1 MHVPT
6 TDTGHPS
13 HSAQAPRLNR
23 AIGQLE
29 GIKRM
34 IAEGEYCVDI
44 MTQLRA
50 VRSAIK
56 SIELGVLETHMR
68 SCLVRTSCCADDQ
81 LRDQQLAE
89 ILTLLK
95 KYE

>member
-1 MHVPT
+1 MQIAAEQVE
-6 TDTGHPS
+6 HPS
-13 HSAQAPRLNR
+13 HLEQVPRLNR

-34 IAEGEYCVDI
+34 VEGREYCVDI

-50 VRSAIK
+50 VRSAVK
-56 SIELGVLETHMR
+56 SIELGVLNTHMR
-68 SCLVRTSCCADDQ
+68 SCLAKTSCCGDES
-81 LRDQQLAE
+81 LRDRQVEE

>member
-1 MHVPT
+1 MQTESKPV
-6 TDTGHPS
+6 DHPS
-13 HSAQAPRLNR
+13 HREQTPRLNR

-34 IAEGEYCVDI
+34 IDGGEYCVDI

-50 VRSAIK
+50 ARSAIK
-56 SIELGVLETHMR
+56 TIELGVLNTHMR
-68 SCLVRTSCCADDQ
+68 SCLARTSCCGDEA
-81 LRDQQLAE
+81 LRDRQVEE

>member
-1 MHVPT
+1 MQTVSDHV
-6 TDTGHPS
+6 DHPS
-13 HSAQAPRLNR
+13 HLEQIPRLNR

-34 IAEGEYCVDI
+34 VEGREYCVDI

-56 SIELGVLETHMR
+56 SIELGVLNTHMR
-68 SCLVRTSCCADDQ
+68 SCLAKTSCCGDEP
-81 LRDQQLAE
+81 LRDQQIEE
-89 ILTLLK
+89 IMMLLK

>member
-1 MHVPT
+1 MQTPT
-6 TDTGHPS
+6 IETRRPS
-13 HSAQAPRLNR
+13 HVEQTPRLNR

-29 GIKRM
+29 GVKRM
-34 IAEGEYCVDI
+34 IAQGEYCVDI

-50 VRSAIK
+50 ARSALK
-56 SIELGVLETHMR
+56 SIELGMLETHMR
-68 SCLVRTSCCADDQ
+68 SCLSRTSCCDDEN

>member
-1 MHVPT
+1 MQ
-6 TDTGHPS
+6 TDIRPLEHPS
-13 HSAQAPRLNR
+13 HREQTPRLNR

-34 IAEGEYCVDI
+34 IDGGEYCVDI

-50 VRSAIK
+50 ARSAIK
-56 SIELGVLETHMR
+56 TIELGVLNTHMR
-68 SCLVRTSCCADDQ
+68 SCLARTSCCGDDA
-81 LRDQQLAE
+81 LRDQQVEE
-89 ILTLLK
+89 ILTLLR

>member
-1 MHVPT
+1 MQNVSKT
-6 TDTGHPS
+6 AVHPS
-13 HSAQAPRLNR
+13 HVEQTPRLNR

-34 IAEGEYCVDI
+34 IEGGEYCVDI

-56 SIELGVLETHMR
+56 TIELGVLNTHMR
-68 SCLVRTSCCADDQ
+68 SCLARTSCCGDDAQ
-81 LRDQQLAE
+81 RDRQIEE
-89 ILTLLK
+89 IMTLLK

>member
-1 MHVPT
+1 MPDT
-6 TDTGHPS
+6 TLHPS
-13 HSAQAPRLNR
+13 HTEQTPRLNR

-34 IAEGEYCVDI
+34 IEGGDYCVDI

-68 SCLVRTSCCADDQ
+68 SCLVRTASCGSEAE
-81 LRDQQLAE
+81 RDQQLAE
-89 ILTLLK
+89 LITLLK

>member
-1 MHVPT
+1 M
-6 TDTGHPS
+6 TDHPS
-13 HSAQAPRLNR
+13 HADQTPRLNR

-34 IAEGEYCVDI
+34 IGEGQYCVDI
-44 MTQLRA
+44 LTQLRA

-56 SIELGVLETHMR
+56 TIELGVLETHMK
-68 SCLVRTSCCADDQ
+68 SCLTKSCECGDTAKRDDQ
-81 LRDQQLAE
+81 IAE
-89 ILTLLK
+89 LMVLLK

>member
-1 MHVPT
+1 MQVPSAET
-6 TDTGHPS
+6 KHPS
-13 HSAQAPRLNR
+13 HVEQTPRLNR

-29 GIKRM
+29 GVKRM
-34 IAEGEYCVDI
+34 IAKGEYCVDI

-50 VRSAIK
+50 ARSALK
-56 SIELGVLETHMR
+56 TIELSVLETHMR
-68 SCLVRTSCCADDQ
+68 SCLSRTSCCDDEK
-81 LRDQQLAE
+81 LRDQQVGE

>member
-1 MHVPT
+1 MQTESEPME
-6 TDTGHPS
+6 HPS
-13 HSAQAPRLNR
+13 HREQTPRLNR

-34 IAEGEYCVDI
+34 IDGGEYCVDI

-50 VRSAIK
+50 ARSAIK
-56 SIELGVLETHMR
+56 TIELGVLNTHMR
-68 SCLVRTSCCADDQ
+68 SCLARTSCCGDDA
-81 LRDQQLAE
+81 LRDRQVEE

>member
-1 MHVPT
+1 MQPAAEQVE
-6 TDTGHPS
+6 HPS
-13 HSAQAPRLNR
+13 HLEQIPRLNR

-29 GIKRM
+29 GVKRM
-34 IAEGEYCVDI
+34 IDGGEYCVDI

-50 VRSAIK
+50 ARSAIK
-56 SIELGVLETHMR
+56 TIELSVLNTHMR
-68 SCLVRTSCCADDQ
+68 SCLAKTSCCGDEA
-81 LRDQQLAE
+81 LRDQQVEE

>member
-1 MHVPT
+1 MQTAAEQVE
-6 TDTGHPS
+6 HPS
-13 HSAQAPRLNR
+13 HLEQIPRLNR

-29 GIKRM
+29 GVKRM
-34 IAEGEYCVDI
+34 VEGGEYCVDI

-50 VRSAIK
+50 ARSAIK
-56 SIELGVLETHMR
+56 TIELSVLNTHMR
-68 SCLVRTSCCADDQ
+68 SCLARTSCCGDEA
-81 LRDQQLAE
+81 LRDRQVEE

>member
-1 MHVPT
+1 MPAA
-6 TDTGHPS
+6 DTGHPS
-13 HSAQAPRLNR
+13 HSAQTPRLNR
-23 AIGQLE
+23 TIGQLE
-29 GIKRM
+29 GVKRM

-50 VRSAIK
+50 VRSALK

-68 SCLVRTSCCADDQ
+68 SCLARTSCCGDDQ
-81 LRDQQLAE
+81 LRDQQVAE

>member
-1 MHVPT
+1 MQTAGEQVE
-6 TDTGHPS
+6 HPS
-13 HSAQAPRLNR
+13 HLEQVPRLNR

-29 GIKRM
+29 GVKRM
-34 IAEGEYCVDI
+34 VEGREYCVDI

-50 VRSAIK
+50 ARSAIK
-56 SIELGVLETHMR
+56 SIELNVLNTHMR
-68 SCLVRTSCCADDQ
+68 SCLAKTSWCGDEA
-81 LRDQQLAE
+81 LRDQQVEE

>member
-1 MHVPT
+1 MSE
-6 TDTGHPS
+6 HPS
-13 HSAQAPRLNR
+13 HSGETPRLNR

-29 GIKRM
+29 GVKRM

-50 VRSAIK
+50 ARSAIK
-56 SIELGVLETHMR
+56 SIELGVLNMHMR
-68 SCLVRTSCCADDQ
+68 SCLAKTSCCGDEA
-81 LRDQQLAE
+81 LRDQQVEE

>member
-1 MHVPT
+1 MQTPQA
-6 TDTGHPS
+6 DTGHPS
-13 HSAQAPRLNR
+13 HREQTPRLNR

-50 VRSAIK
+50 VRSALK
-56 SIELGVLETHMR
+56 SIELNVLETHMQ
-68 SCLVRTSCCADDQ
+68 SCLARTSCCADEQ
-81 LRDQQLAE
+81 LRDQQVAE

>member
-1 MHVPT
+1 MQT
-6 TDTGHPS
+6 NARQAEHPS
-13 HSAQAPRLNR
+13 HLEQTPRLNR

-34 IAEGEYCVDI
+34 IENGEYCVDV

-56 SIELGVLETHMR
+56 TIELGVLSTHMR
-68 SCLVRTSCCADDQ
+68 SCLAQTCGCGGDAM
-81 LRDQQLAE
+81 RDRQIEE
-89 ILTLLK
+89 IMTLLK

>member
-1 MHVPT
+1 MQTESKSVE
-6 TDTGHPS
+6 HPS
-13 HSAQAPRLNR
+13 HREQTPRLNR

-34 IAEGEYCVDI
+34 IDGGEYCVDI

-50 VRSAIK
+50 ARSAIK
-56 SIELGVLETHMR
+56 TIELGVLGTHMR
-68 SCLVRTSCCADDQ
+68 SCLARTSCCGDDA
-81 LRDQQLAE
+81 LRDRRVEE

>member
-1 MHVPT
+1 MQTAAEPVE
-6 TDTGHPS
+6 HPS
-13 HSAQAPRLNR
+13 HLEQIPRLNR

-29 GIKRM
+29 GVKRM
-34 IAEGEYCVDI
+34 IEGGEYCVDI

-50 VRSAIK
+50 ARSAIK
-56 SIELGVLETHMR
+56 TIELGVLNTHMR
-68 SCLVRTSCCADDQ
+68 SCLARTSCCGDDA
-81 LRDQQLAE
+81 LRNRQVEE